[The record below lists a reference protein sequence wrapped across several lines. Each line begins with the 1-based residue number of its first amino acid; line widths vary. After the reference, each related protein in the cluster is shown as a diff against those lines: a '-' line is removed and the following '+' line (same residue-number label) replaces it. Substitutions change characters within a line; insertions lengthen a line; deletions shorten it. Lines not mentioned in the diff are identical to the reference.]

1 MNKIEQLINH
11 TSRPKA
17 MSKLLTLFAV
27 LVFSVSVFAGTTGKI
42 SGNVTDKET
51 GEPIV
56 GANII
61 IEGTYLGAS
70 ADLEG
75 YYSIGNIPPGEY
87 RVIFSAVGYQ
97 KIIVE
102 KVLVKI
108 DLTTQIDMKL
118 NSAVIQ
124 LGQDVV
130 VTSQRPLVQ
139 KDLTSTS
146 VTISSNDIKMMP
158 VESVGQ
164 IVNLQAGVMD
174 GHFRGGRSNDVAY
187 LIDGVA
193 VNDAFNGGFGVQVEN
208 SSIRQMEV
216 ISGTFNAEYGQA
228 LSGVVNIVT
237 QSGSNKFEAY
247 VTGYAGGYFTNHSD
261 IFKNLN
267 NPIFK
272 YGAFDPNNALLAQ
285 KNLQLT
291 ISGPISPVKNLYFF
305 VTGRYFQN
313 NGYLYGQR
321 IFNVTD
327 DVPFFPNPSDQ
338 TVWIPRN
345 TGDGA
350 YVSMNPE
357 RKYSANAKLTY
368 ALPELTMTYSI
379 FWDDNKNKYYDHGF
393 SLTPDGIMTHYR
405 TDLVHNLQF
414 TYYPSSNTFHSLKF
428 SANYFDYKGYLY
440 PDYPINNDP
449 SSPDYNPYGI
459 DPRYVRPNQGI
470 PTSGYTFR
478 EGGNQTGRYNRYTNT
493 FVAQYSY
500 TSQISKEHKIG
511 AGVEY
516 KYYELFSQNKDI
528 INLTDGQLDTLGNL
542 IFTPG
547 YPNKGAITDQG
558 SYIEYLRNPFE
569 MSAYVQDK
577 MEYDI
582 MIINAG
588 VRLDYFNSNGYIPVD
603 LRNPRHNPLYPGAK
617 LVDPNADPT
626 NPDNYVLEMR
636 KVDAKYQISPRLGA
650 SFPITD
656 QGIIRFSY
664 GHFFKI
670 PSFENLYSNPDFIVQ
685 PSGSVSSTTG
695 NPDLNAEK
703 NVIYEIGLQQVLF
716 ENFALNFSVYYRDIR
731 NWLGMEIINTYEGF
745 KYARFINRDYA
756 NVKGFIVS
764 LDKRFANYFGFK
776 LDYTFQIA
784 QGNAS
789 DPRAVFNNN
798 QTNPP
803 IEETKS
809 VVPLDWDQRH
819 TLNVNLNVGV
829 PGDWTV
835 GMIFQYGSGTPYT
848 EDTRVSQGV
857 RFENGGIKPTF
868 YNVDLRA
875 EKTFDVFGFSLNT
888 YLMIYNLLDIKNE
901 FGVYSTTGRANAD
914 LNTQYY
920 RESDIIGLNT
930 IQQYVNNPGMYSAPR
945 EIRLGLGLG
954 F

>member
-1 MNKIEQLINH
+1 MNKIDQLKQYILKH
-11 TSRPKA
+11 LVIHQ
-17 MSKLLTLFAV
+17 LLILFAV
-27 LVFSVSVFAGTTGKI
+27 LIFSVPLFAGTTGKI
-42 SGNVTDKET
+42 SGYVTDEET

-56 GANII
+56 GANVI

-70 ADLEG
+70 ADLDG

-97 KIIVE
+97 KVIVE

-108 DLTTQIDMKL
+108 DLTTKVDLKL
-118 NSAVIQ
+118 NSSVIQ
-124 LGQDVV
+124 LNQEVV

-146 VTISSNDIKMMP
+146 VTISSEEIRMMP
-158 VESVGQ
+158 VESIGQ
-164 IVNLQAGVMD
+164 IVNLQAGVID

-193 VNDAFNGGFGVQVEN
+193 VTDAFNGGFGVQVEN
-208 SSIRQMEV
+208 SSVRQMEV

-237 QSGSNKFEAY
+237 QSGSDKFEAY
-247 VTGYAGGYFTNHSD
+247 VTGYVGSYFTKHSD

-267 NPIFK
+267 RPFFSNLFSW
-272 YGAFDPNNALLAQ
+272 DQNQNSSVLAQ
-285 KNLQLT
+285 KNIQLT
-291 ISGPISPVKNLYFF
+291 LSGPITPVENLYFF
-305 VTGRYFQN
+305 VTGRYYQN

-321 IFNVTD
+321 IFNVND

-338 TVWIPRN
+338 TFWIPRN

-350 YVSMNPE
+350 YVSMNPD

-368 ALPELTMTYSI
+368 ALPELSIMYSM
-379 FWDDNKNKYYDHGF
+379 FWDDNENRYYDHGF
-393 SLTPDGIMTHYR
+393 SLTPDAIMTHYR
-405 TDLVHNLQF
+405 TDLIHNLQF
-414 TYYPSSNTFHSLKF
+414 TYFPSSNTFHTLKF
-428 SANYFDYKGYLY
+428 SANFYNYKGYLY
-440 PDYPINNDP
+440 DDYPINNDP
-449 SSPDYNPYGI
+449 LSADYNPYGI
-459 DPRYVRPNQGI
+459 DPRYVNPNQGV
-470 PTSGYTFR
+470 PTSNYTFR
-478 EGGNQTGRYNRYTNT
+478 QGGNQMGRYKRHTNT
-493 FVAQYSY
+493 LLAQYSY
-500 TSQISKEHKIG
+500 SSQISKEHKIG
-511 AGVEY
+511 IGFEG
-516 KYYELFSQNKDI
+516 KYYEIFSQNKDI
-528 INLTDGQLDTLGNL
+528 INLTEGQLDSMGIE

-558 SYIEYLRNPFE
+558 SWIEYTRNPFE
-569 MSAYVQDK
+569 ISAYVQDK

-588 VRLDYFNSNGYIPVD
+588 VRFDYFNSNTSLPTD
-603 LRNPRHNPLYPGAK
+603 LRNPRHNPLYPGAIE
-617 LVDPNADPT
+617 DPN
-626 NPDNYVLEMR
+626 NPGSYILEMR
-636 KVDAKYQISPRLGA
+636 KADAKFQVSPRLGA

-670 PSFENLYSNPDFIVQ
+670 PSFENLYTNPDFIVQ
-685 PSGSVSSTTG
+685 PGGSLSSSTG

-716 ENFALNFSVYYRDIR
+716 ENLSLNFSVYYRDIR
-731 NWLGMEIINTYEGF
+731 NWLGMEIINTYEGIR
-745 KYARFINRDYA
+745 YARFINRDYA
-756 NVKGFIVS
+756 NVKGFIVT
-764 LDKRFANYFGFK
+764 LDKRFANYFGAK

-819 TLNVNLNVGV
+819 TLNLNLNVGV

-835 GMIFQYGSGTPYT
+835 GIIFQYGSGQPYT
-848 EDTRVSQGV
+848 EDTRISQGV

-875 EKTFDVFGFSLNT
+875 EKTFDVFGFSVNT
-888 YLMIYNLLDIKNE
+888 YLMVYNLFDIKNE
-901 FGVYSTTGRANAD
+901 FGVYSTTGRANVD

-920 RESDIIGLNT
+920 KQSDVIGLNT
-930 IQQYVNNPGMYSAPR
+930 IEQYVNNPGMYSSPR
-945 EIRLGLGLG
+945 EIRLGLGFAL
-954 F
+954 